1 MPYACAVDHSAS
13 SRYAGSQ
20 IVNAIDAS
28 DRGAEL
34 SPQAVTLADVL
45 GR

>member
-28 DRGAEL
+28 DRGCRT
-34 SPQAVTLADVL
+34 VTSSRDAC
-45 GR
+45 